1 MGRLRWVLALVFC
14 FASVASAQQSLAPVV
29 AGQAQSQTAPGQGH
43 PELSHRP
50 PPNPSTAAPEGK
62 IKLDIVVT
70 DNTGRPVAGL
80 QQQDFTLLDD
90 KTPRPILSFREVDG
104 STGNGTKADPP
115 VEVILLVDMAN
126 SRLHDVAF
134 ERFQLDKFLKQ
145 NGGKLAQPT
154 SLMILSDQGIRAQP
168 QPSTDGNL
176 LAATLAQVE
185 SSLHIIPVAGGY
197 DAIERMDLSLQA
209 LTRIVATEGQTPGKK
224 MLIWIGQGWPLLEN
238 PGYLASNKARQS
250 QFNTIVEMTQQLREA
265 RVTLYNI
272 DPIDPGSPAQM
283 RAEYY
288 KEFLKGV
295 TSVKRVDSGALSLP
309 VFAVHTGGR
318 MYESSGDL
326 ATLLNGCIAEAK
338 VYYTLTF
345 DPPIADHTDEYHDLA
360 VKVDKPGMTARTNT
374 SYYAEPSLKP

>member
-1 MGRLRWVLALVFC
+1 MGRLRWALFLMC
-14 FASVASAQQSLAPVV
+14 FFASVAIAQESPAPITE
-29 AGQAQSQTAPGQGH
+29 GQPAPGQSH

-50 PPNPSTAAPEGK
+50 PPNTAVSEGQ
-62 IKLDIVVT
+62 IKLDVLVT
-70 DNTGRPVAGL
+70 DTTGRPVAGL
-80 QQQDFTLLDD
+80 QQQDFTLLDN

-104 STGNGTKADPP
+104 STGNGTETDPP

-145 NGGKLAQPT
+145 NGGKLTQPV
-154 SLMILSDQGIRAQP
+154 SLMIFSDQGIRAQP

-185 SSLHIIPVAGGY
+185 SSLHIIPMVGGY

-209 LTRIVATEGQTPGKK
+209 VRRIVATEEQKPGRK

-238 PGYLASNKARQS
+238 PGYVASDKVRQS
-250 QFNTIVEMTQQLREA
+250 QFNTIVDMTQQLREA

-272 DPIDPGSPAQM
+272 DPIDPGSRTQM

-326 ATLLNGCIAEAK
+326 STLLGKCIAEAK
-338 VYYTLTF
+338 VYYTLAF
-345 DPPIADHTDEYHDLA
+345 DPPNADHTDEYHDLG
-360 VKVDKPGMTARTNT
+360 VNVDKPGMTARTNT